1 MFFKMSRTFISF
13 LLCLVIILTAIGC
26 EEAVEPI
33 DLSVDESLARANRS
47 FSFDMLRVL
56 NEEEGELNLFYSP
69 LSISMALSMALNGA
83 KGETRDEMLQALS
96 YQGLE
101 MEIINASYA
110 EYQRYLEQNLGTT
123 ELYLKNSIWIRTGET
138 LNQEFL
144 DIISNDYLA
153 QLDYLDFS
161 DPGAAE
167 VMNGWIEEATKGK
180 IKDMLTPPLPADAV
194 LYLINAI
201 YFKGDWAQQFDED
214 QTFDADFH
222 NQDGSVSKVEM
233 MNDKRTVW
241 YMNDENLQ
249 AVRLPY
255 EDENSSMIILLPRDN
270 KDIENLIEDL
280 DANLFESVRESFWEA
295 EDLILQIPKFEMEY
309 GTKNLNQAL
318 KNLGME
324 TAFTGDAD
332 LSGIRE
338 GLFISRVL
346 HKAFIKVNEKGSEA
360 AAATVVEVL
369 ESAAPEDPLTFRA
382 DRPFLFLIYD
392 EEAESILFIGKYSE

>member
-1 MFFKMSRTFISF
+1 
-13 LLCLVIILTAIGC
+13 
-26 EEAVEPI
+26 
-33 DLSVDESLARANRS
+33 
-47 FSFDMLRVL
+47 
-56 NEEEGELNLFYSP
+56 
-69 LSISMALSMALNGA
+69 
-83 KGETRDEMLQALS
+83 
-96 YQGLE
+96 
-101 MEIINASYA
+101 
-110 EYQRYLEQNLGTT
+110 
-123 ELYLKNSIWIRTGET
+123 
-138 LNQEFL
+138 
-144 DIISNDYLA
+144 
-153 QLDYLDFS
+153 
-161 DPGAAE
+161 
-167 VMNGWIEEATKGK
+167 
-180 IKDMLTPPLPADAV
+180 
-194 LYLINAI
+194 
-201 YFKGDWAQQFDED
+201 
-214 QTFDADFH
+214 
-222 NQDGSVSKVEM
+222 M

>member
-1 MFFKMSRTFISF
+1 MFFKMSRVFISF
-13 LLCLVIILTAIGC
+13 LLCLVLLMTTIGC
-26 EEAVEPI
+26 DEAVEQI

-47 FSFDMLRVL
+47 FAFDMLRML
-56 NEEEGELNLFYSP
+56 NEEGEHNLFYSP

-110 EYQRYLEQNLGTT
+110 EYQRYLDQNLGTT

-153 QLDYLDFS
+153 QSEYLEFS
-161 DPGAAE
+161 DPGAAD

-214 QTFDADFH
+214 LTFDADFH

-241 YMNDENLQ
+241 YMKNEKLQ

-255 EDENSSMIILLPRDN
+255 EDENSSMIIMLPRDN
-270 KDIENLIEDL
+270 KDIENLIEEL
-280 DANLFESVRESFWEA
+280 DAEMFESIRESFWEA

-346 HKAFIKVNEKGSEA
+346 HKSFIEVNEKGSEA

-382 DRPFLFLIYD
+382 DHPFLFLIYD

>member
-1 MFFKMSRTFISF
+1 MFFKMSRIMISL
-13 LLCLVIILTAIGC
+13 LLCLVLLLTLTGC

-33 DLSVDESLARANRS
+33 DLSVDEELAMANQS
-47 FSFDMLRVL
+47 FTFNMLRML
-56 NEEEGELNLFYSP
+56 NEEEGEHNLFYSP

-83 KGETRDEMLQALS
+83 QGETREEMIRALS

-101 MEIINASYA
+101 LEEINVSYA
-110 EYQRYLEQNLGTT
+110 EYQRYLDQNLGTT
-123 ELYLKNSIWIRTGET
+123 ELYLKNSIWIREGET
-138 LNQEFL
+138 LKEDYL

-153 QLDYLDFS
+153 QSDYLDFS
-161 DPGAAE
+161 DPGAAD

-201 YFKGDWAQQFDED
+201 YFKGDWANQFDED
-214 QTFDADFH
+214 QTFDTDFH
-222 NQDGSVSKVEM
+222 NQSGSVSSVEM
-233 MNDKRTVW
+233 MSDKRTVW
-241 YMNDENLQ
+241 YMEDENLQ

-255 EDENSSMIILLPRDN
+255 EDEKRSMIILLPDETG
-270 KDIENLIEDL
+270 DIDSLIKDL
-280 DANLFESVRESFWEA
+280 DEEMFNTINDRFYEA

-318 KNLGME
+318 KNLGMVI
-324 TAFTGDAD
+324 AFTGDAD
-332 LSGIRE
+332 LSGIRD

-346 HKAFIKVNEKGSEA
+346 HKAFIEVNEKGSEA

-369 ESAAPEDPLTFRA
+369 ESATMEPLIFRA
-382 DRPFLFLIYD
+382 DHPFLFLIYD
-392 EEAESILFIGKYSE
+392 EVAESILFMGKYSE

>member
-26 EEAVEPI
+26 EEALEPI
-33 DLSVDESLARANRS
+33 DLSVDESLAKANRS
-47 FSFDMLRVL
+47 FSFDILRVL
-56 NEEEGELNLFYSP
+56 NEEEGEHNLFYSP
-69 LSISMALSMALNGA
+69 LSISMAISMALNGA
-83 KGETRDEMLQALS
+83 KGETRVEMLQSLS
-96 YQGLE
+96 YQGLD
-101 MEIINASYA
+101 MGMINASYA
-110 EYQRYLEQNLGTT
+110 EYQRYLDQNLGTT

-153 QLDYLDFS
+153 QSEYLDFS

-167 VMNGWIEEATKGK
+167 VINGWIEEATKGK

-255 EDENSSMIILLPRDN
+255 EDENSSMIIMLPGDN
-270 KDIENLIEDL
+270 QDIENLIEDL
-280 DANLFESVRESFWEA
+280 DEEMFKSIHEGFWEA
-295 EDLILQIPKFEMEY
+295 EDLILQIPKFKMEY

-324 TAFTGDAD
+324 TVFTGDAD
-332 LSGIRE
+332 LSGIRD

-346 HKAFIKVNEKGSEA
+346 HKAFIEVNEKGSEA

-382 DRPFLFLIYD
+382 DHPFLFLIYD